1 MITYNRF
8 DHVYISVPPDRVHDA
23 DKFYTTVM
31 GFTPT
36 VRPSVFNESKGYWY
50 QLPGMELHIGTED
63 GTPLSKQHFAMEVAD
78 IKAARQHLI
87 ANGVQI
93 CEEIAIPGRER
104 FTFKDPFG
112 NRIEFLQ
119 YDK

>member
-8 DHVYISVPPDRVHDA
+8 DHVYISVPPAKVYDA
-23 DKFYTTVM
+23 NVFYTQVM
-31 GFTPT
+31 GFTPIT
-36 VRPSVFNESKGYWY
+36 RPSVFNASQGYWY
-50 QLPGMELHIGTED
+50 QLPGMELHIGTEE

-78 IKAARQHLI
+78 IKAARAHLV

-119 YDK
+119 YD